1 MRKGSALFELV
12 HTMSA
17 SEKRYFTVFVGKKGK
32 KGKNGYMEIFEM
44 INKQS
49 QYDENAILENLPD
62 EKTRRQYPVMKNYL
76 YKLILKSL
84 RNFHAGQTIDFQLKE
99 LLMDAEILL
108 RRDLYRQSAKQ
119 LEKARALA
127 LSHEK
132 YEYLLEVGARQLT
145 LAIKQKEGNLE
156 RLENSFVEVFRE
168 TQTWFERYR
177 QIEAFR
183 KLSLQMLV
191 LNRREQHITSDEV
204 RASYDAIINDPL
216 MQNLDQDY
224 SQRAHSFYYQC
235 HFIYHFACGDQP
247 KSFEY
252 ASKVVELLEENQHL
266 IEERPE
272 NYLHS
277 MQNLVVVSTLCRSVE
292 ESLELIERMK
302 GFSERFPKIKFEQRL
317 QRNVLFFAY
326 NLELQL
332 LIETSKMDAAAAL
345 LPQLQN
351 LMQHFEFEYNVNE
364 GYVLV
369 AVYFKMAQVYLYK
382 GEFELALSY
391 VNKILNQE
399 GLNEDYEVYLY
410 TRLLRVMVLFDAGD
424 YESLEYALMSL
435 HRYLN
440 KRKQKFKFE
449 KALLRFLK
457 KSFEVA
463 PGKAIV
469 PYFRKLRDELTV
481 LMEDPAEPYH
491 LRHFG
496 IVAWLDQHLKG
507 QKRQP

>member
-1 MRKGSALFELV
+1 MRTGSGLFDLI

-17 SEKRYFTVFVGKKGK
+17 SEKRYFTVFAGRN
-32 KGKNGYMEIFEM
+32 GKNGKTSYMEIFEM
-44 INKQS
+44 VNKQD
-49 QYDENAILENLPD
+49 QYDENSILESLPD
-62 EKTRRQYPVMKNYL
+62 EKTRRQFPVMKNYL

-84 RNFHAGQTIDFQLKE
+84 RNYHAGQSIDFQLKE

-108 RRDLYRQSAKQ
+108 RRDLFKQSAKQ
-119 LEKARALA
+119 LEKARSLA

-132 YEYLLEVGARQLT
+132 YEYLLEVGATQLT
-145 LAIKQKEGNLE
+145 LAIKQKQGNLE

-168 TQTWFERYR
+168 TQIWFERYR

-191 LNRREQHITSDEV
+191 LNRREQHISSDEV

-216 MQNLDQDY
+216 MKNLDQGY
-224 SQRAHSFYYQC
+224 SQRAHSFYYQS
-235 HFIYHFACGDQP
+235 HFIYHFACGDHA
-247 KSFEY
+247 KAFEY
-252 ASKVVELLEENQHL
+252 ASKVVELLEKNPHL

-277 MQNLVVVSTLCRSVE
+277 MQNRVMVSTLCREVE
-292 ESLELIERMK
+292 ESLALIERMK
-302 GFSERFPKIKFEQRL
+302 GFAQRFPKIKFEQRL

-332 LIETSKMDAAAAL
+332 LIETRKMDAAAAL
-345 LPQLQN
+345 LPSLQE

-369 AVYFKMAQVYLYK
+369 AVYFKIAQVYLYL
-382 GEFELALSY
+382 GDYELALNY
-391 VNKILNQE
+391 VNRILNQE

-440 KRKQKFKFE
+440 KRNQKFKFE
-449 KALLRFLK
+449 KALIRFLK

-469 PYFRKLRDELTV
+469 PYFSKLRDELTV

-496 IVAWLDQHLKG
+496 IVAWLDQHLKDRPA
-507 QKRQP
+507 KP